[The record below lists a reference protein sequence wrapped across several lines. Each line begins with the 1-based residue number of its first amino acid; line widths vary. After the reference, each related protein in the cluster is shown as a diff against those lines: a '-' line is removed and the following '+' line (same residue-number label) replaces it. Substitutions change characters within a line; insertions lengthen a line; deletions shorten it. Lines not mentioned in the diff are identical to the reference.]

1 MIDFVV
7 NFHCVGVV
15 YIPVFLLS
23 LLTCE
28 IYNFVTVE
36 SFQFINTIS
45 SIKFKAIHI
54 GVFQIFRHPCFQI
67 ICYMYH
73 LKDKIA
79 NVLQLKVLF

>member
-1 MIDFVV
+1 MIDFVII
-7 NFHCVGVV
+7 FHCVGVV
-15 YIPVFLLS
+15 CIPVFLFC

-36 SFQFINTIS
+36 IFQYINTLPNIN
-45 SIKFKAIHI
+45 FKAIHI
-54 GVFQIFRHPCFQI
+54 EVLQIFRRPCFQI

-79 NVLQLKVLF
+79 NVLQWKVLF